1 MRDSHIVQDNQTAAF
16 VAGVIVGMVAGML
29 LAPKTGAE
37 IRDALKG
44 YASDAM
50 EDILDATLHT
60 ARAYLDDLVRQ
71 GKDYIDTTVEE
82 ILEPVKKLG
91 EPR

>member
-1 MRDSHIVQDNQTAAF
+1 MMESHMVQDNQTAAF
-16 VAGVIVGMVAGML
+16 VAGVIVGMVAGTL
-29 LAPKTGAE
+29 LAPKAGAE

-44 YASDAM
+44 FAAEAM
-50 EDILDATLHT
+50 QDIMDTTLHT